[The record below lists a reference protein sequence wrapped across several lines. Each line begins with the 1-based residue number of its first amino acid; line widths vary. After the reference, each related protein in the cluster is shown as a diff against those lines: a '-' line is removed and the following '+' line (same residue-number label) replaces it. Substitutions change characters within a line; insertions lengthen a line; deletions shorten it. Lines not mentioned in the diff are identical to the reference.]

1 MNRETFKRFEAK
13 KDVLHNDF
21 WYYIY
26 DQAGVEFG
34 LEQSWRR
41 GGSLKAIRVD
51 GVDGVDG
58 VYSVYGALR
67 KRHRERGG

>member
-51 GVDGVDG
+51 GVDGV
-58 VYSVYGALR
+58 YSVYGALR
-67 KRHRERGG
+67 KRRRERGG